1 MNVSAD
7 GQEDQNRRTWREE
20 SEVPVHADSNDLRE
34 TGQASTADGSEQKR
48 GTRTTVK
55 EAHSEQGEDGFGKIL
70 SQLRKLREEHLKY
83 VNAHTERLKERLA
96 EDEEHR
102 QQLISEMDELEQEII
117 LQLRGNE
124 QENELEPEPEVE
136 TQP

>member
-1 MNVSAD
+1 MNVRAD

-20 SEVPVHADSNDLRE
+20 SKVPVHADSNNLRE
-34 TGQASTADGSEQKR
+34 TRQASPADGSEQKR
-48 GTRTTVK
+48 GTGTAVK
-55 EAHSEQGEDGFGKIL
+55 EAQSEQGEDVLGKIL

-102 QQLISEMDELEQEII
+102 QQIISEMDELEQEII

-136 TQP
+136 TQS

>member
-55 EAHSEQGEDGFGKIL
+55 EAQSEQGEDAFGKIL